1 MENKQYHRPTIIEL
15 RKELEH
21 IEDTIDGWLLADNP
35 KANWWFLS
43 ENFNYML
50 RRRNLLIPLCG

>member
-1 MENKQYHRPTIIEL
+1 MTRTYKRPTIVEL
-15 RKELEH
+15 KKELEH
-21 IEDTIDGWLLADNP
+21 IEDTIDVYLRADNP